1 MFSFAQAWA
10 KVTPEPEMFQ
20 RSCPDRPLPSACGD
34 QRRARYSVFGPR
46 RACLSVSRWSGFT
59 LIELMIV
66 TAIVGIIAAIAL
78 PQYRRALSTA
88 EASSRVLETIA
99 FGERCA
105 VAHRSGIHAVLA
117 QPSGGASQ
125 FCNGASTRQFDSRRW
140 SGDATGV
147 LCMGSP
153 AATSHRQARLRVT
166 VSGAITCTF
175 LN

>member
-1 MFSFAQAWA
+1 MLRGISARLSR
-10 KVTPEPEMFQ
+10 PESV
-20 RSCPDRPLPSACGD
+20 RLSNCGM
-34 QRRARYSVFGPR
+34 A
-46 RACLSVSRWSGFT
+46 GFT

-66 TAIVGIIAAIAL
+66 VAIVGILSAVAL
-78 PQYRRALSTA
+78 PQYRRTVAMA

-105 VAHRSGIHAVLA
+105 VAHKSGLHAMIA
-117 QPSGGASQ
+117 QPSGGATQ

-153 AATSHRQARLRVT
+153 AATRHRQARLRVT
-166 VSGAITCTF
+166 VTGVITCTF

>member
-1 MFSFAQAWA
+1 MSQS
-10 KVTPEPEMFQ
+10 P
-20 RSCPDRPLPSACGD
+20 RSDPPPPSARD
-34 QRRARYSVFGPR
+34 VLRRARWVLLRRISARRSRPESVQLGN
-46 RACLSVSRWSGFT
+46 SGISGFT

-66 TAIVGIIAAIAL
+66 VAIVGIISAVAL
-78 PQYRRALSTA
+78 PQYRRTVAMA

-99 FGERCA
+99 FGEQCA
-105 VAHRSGIHAVLA
+105 LAHKSGLHAMVA
-117 QPSGGASQ
+117 QPSGGATQ

-153 AATSHRQARLRVT
+153 AATSHRQARLLVT
-166 VSGAITCTF
+166 VTGGVTCTF

>member
-1 MFSFAQAWA
+1 MA
-10 KVTPEPEMFQ
+10 
-20 RSCPDRPLPSACGD
+20 
-34 QRRARYSVFGPR
+34 
-46 RACLSVSRWSGFT
+46 GFT

-66 TAIVGIIAAIAL
+66 VAIVGIISAVAL
-78 PQYRRALSTA
+78 PQYRRTVAMA

-105 VAHRSGIHAVLA
+105 VAHKSGLHAMIA
-117 QPSGGASQ
+117 QPSGGATQ

-166 VSGAITCTF
+166 VTGVVTCTF

>member
-1 MFSFAQAWA
+1 MFGVATVQWSTSGA
-10 KVTPEPEMFQ
+10 
-20 RSCPDRPLPSACGD
+20 
-34 QRRARYSVFGPR
+34 
-46 RACLSVSRWSGFT
+46 SGFT

-66 TAIVGIIAAIAL
+66 VAIVGIISAIAL

-88 EASSRVLETIA
+88 EASSRVLETIS
-99 FGERCA
+99 FGEQCA
-105 VAHRSGIHAVLA
+105 VAHKSGLQAMIS
-117 QPSGGASQ
+117 QPSGGATQ

-153 AATSHRQARLRVT
+153 AASTHRQARLRVT
-166 VSGAITCTF
+166 VAGVITCTF

>member
-1 MFSFAQAWA
+1 
-10 KVTPEPEMFQ
+10 MFQ
-20 RSCPDRPLPSACGD
+20 SSLPDLHLPFARGD
-34 QRRARYSVFGPR
+34 QRRSGLPVFRAAAARRSTTGAP
-46 RACLSVSRWSGFT
+46 GFS
-59 LIELMIV
+59 LIELTIV
-66 TAIVGIIAAIAL
+66 AAVVGIIAAIAL

-99 FGERCA
+99 FGEQCA
-105 VAHRSGIHAVLA
+105 VAHRSGLHALVA
-117 QPSGGASQ
+117 QPSGGATQ

-153 AATSHRQARLRVT
+153 AATRHRQARLRVT
-166 VSGAITCTF
+166 VTGAITCTF